1 MLFLLIFLC
10 NMIIFKRMPSH
21 LLMCENTLEFKN
33 VFFFTGCFRAKIC
46 INFLYICIL
55 ITVET
60 KMFTENLNLFL
71 TSRLVLL
78 PILVFLGSL
87 FLIPKIRK
95 LSLKLNFSDTSNS
108 RSSHQGK
115 VASFGGVAFFLSYVF
130 VLFFAETLDTSHV
143 SLTLLASITI
153 MFFTGLLDDMVSLAP
168 KVKFFAQFIA
178 VSFLM
183 TQSDFRLLSLHGFMG
198 FYEIPLFV
206 SVAGSM
212 VFLLGLINAFNL
224 IDGIDGLTG
233 ITGIIVASFYSYM
246 FYMLDYYYYLT
257 ISLTTIATL
266 LAFLRFNFSRRRKIF
281 MGDTGSLV
289 IGLVLGLLTF
299 KLLSL
304 DNGTYTCLSF
314 NRQQLPLFLI
324 SVLFVPLLDTLRVM
338 FLRALR
344 GVSMFKPDRN
354 HIHHI
359 IVDFGLSHRRASF
372 FIGLINF
379 IVALIMFFVIQ
390 TFNDL
395 ISLLVL
401 VSIFFIAIILLFL
414 MNKNKSAIRLKLKI
428 KKLFLTFLSL

>member
-1 MLFLLIFLC
+1 M
-10 NMIIFKRMPSH
+10 
-21 LLMCENTLEFKN
+21 
-33 VFFFTGCFRAKIC
+33 
-46 INFLYICIL
+46 
-55 ITVET
+55 
-60 KMFTENLNLFL
+60 
-71 TSRLVLL
+71 VLL
-78 PILVFLGSL
+78 PISSL
-87 FLIPKIRK
+87 FGFPVSDPKNKKVVIKTQFLRY
-95 LSLKLNFSDTSNS
+95 SNS

-153 MFFTGLLDDMVSLAP
+153 MFFTGLLDDMASLAP

-183 TQSDFRLLSLHGFMG
+183 TEPDFRLLSLHGFMG

-304 DNGTYTCLSF
+304 EME
-314 NRQQLPLFLI
+314 PI
-324 SVLFVPLLDTLRVM
+324 
-338 FLRALR
+338 
-344 GVSMFKPDRN
+344 
-354 HIHHI
+354 
-359 IVDFGLSHRRASF
+359 
-372 FIGLINF
+372 
-379 IVALIMFFVIQ
+379 
-390 TFNDL
+390 
-395 ISLLVL
+395 LLVL
-401 VSIFFIAIILLFL
+401 QPTAITVIFNKCFICPSFRYFTSDVSKGTQRCFHVQARQKSHSSYHRRFWSLTSKSIFFYW
-414 MNKNKSAIRLKLKI
+414 
-428 KKLFLTFLSL
+428 LTKFYCCLDHVFCNSNVQ